1 MSQYILFIAEIP
13 HICTMHFE
21 CTLWLQYE
29 IYIKKKSLFF
39 PFAIFSGNCEGHFG
53 GCGINDEVSQWMD
66 SVQNAGVDDDAADD
80 DITRGSGNE
89 ERRKAKAPK
98 KFSDAKILK
107 RNKLMDAKE
116 FFKDDLKYPH
126 MKYTKEANQKDNGST
141 STGAVSD
148 NDDDD
153 DEWHRRSH
161 ARAKRAAR
169 PKEENR
175 NTCSLYIQT
184 DPLIW
189 RHIREGIAD
198 VSIIPHN
205 NRMLRNVNRN

>member
-1 MSQYILFIAEIP
+1 MEILKIR
-13 HICTMHFE
+13 
-21 CTLWLQYE
+21 
-29 IYIKKKSLFF
+29 FF
-39 PFAIFSGNCEGHFG
+39 FLSSRHVHSEGHFG
-53 GCGINDEVSQWMD
+53 GCGINDEISQWMD
-66 SVQNAGVDDDAADD
+66 NVQNAGIDDVDDAAASASDN
-80 DITRGSGNE
+80 NE
-89 ERRKAKAPK
+89 KRKTKTPK
-98 KFSDAKILK
+98 KFVDAKILK

-116 FFKDDLKYPH
+116 FFNDDLKYPH
-126 MKYTKEANQKDNGST
+126 MKYTKEANQKDNSGASST
-141 STGAVSD
+141 D
-148 NDDDD
+148 NDADDDD

-198 VSIIPHN
+198 VSNP
-205 NRMLRNVNRN
+205 NVCHARKSKFIYIFFFFVLFFFCSSHF